1 MYNIV
6 AQYVIKVKTVP
17 PGKETVQGVLFSLTV
32 FKGSLWQ
39 ECVVSLLNVCHG
51 FLKSGLFVRARNDV
65 NTQSELLETIYKRSA
80 PRRTA

>member
-17 PGKETVQGVLFSLTV
+17 PGKRQFKGWVFSYI

-39 ECVVSLLNVCHG
+39 KCVLSFEHLSGV
-51 FLKSGLFVRARNDV
+51 KSWLFVRARSGM
-65 NTQSELLETIYKRSA
+65 NTHE
-80 PRRTA
+80 